1 MLSALGS
8 SIFLQ
13 EKNAVHII
21 HVGIQCTTELHQ
33 QTLIIMILD
42 SQEGSGKT
50 NKHDCVCVAS
60 IGQEFK
66 CN

>member
-21 HVGIQCTTELHQ
+21 GIQCTTELHQ
-33 QTLIIMILD
+33 QTLIIMILG